1 MSVLNIFAG
10 AIKRNNHQHKE
21 TVISVHTDS
30 ILEYVAAYPGP
41 AKIDRAAGIIH
52 DVKILGLESR
62 NRRLYP
68 ESTLAEAIPLYENAK
83 VNINHPESHPAE
95 SRKYQDRFGLIKNVR
110 LQRGEGLFGDFHFNP
125 KHALAEQL
133 LWDAENS
140 PENVGFSHNVEAV
153 VGTENGRV
161 VVEKIEAVR
170 SVDLVADPATT
181 VGLFEQ
187 AEPDA
192 GQKNAT
198 AENITPLKNNTPAEK
213 RGKNCSDSVSGQIET
228 AKSEAALDEAF
239 RPFENRIAL
248 FEELL
253 EAVVSA
259 AVPSAARPVC
269 WSRDFLR
276 LALETESPEKLK
288 MMIAERLELVRRLT
302 GALTEAIP
310 AGPIL
315 AAEKRAGGAAD
326 ETISTEEF
334 LRQIRE

>member
-1 MSVLNIFAG
+1 M
-10 AIKRNNHQHKE
+10 
-21 TVISVHTDS
+21 SVHTDS

-192 GQKNAT
+192 GQKNKP
-198 AENITPLKNNTPAEK
+198 AENITPLTNNAPAEK
-213 RGKNCSDSVSGQIET
+213 SVEICSDDVFGQSET
-228 AKSEAALDEAF
+228 TKSKTSFDETPKREAALDEAF

-259 AVPSAARPVC
+259 AVPSAARPIC

-288 MMIAERLELVRRLT
+288 KMIAERLELVRRLT

-315 AAEKRAGGAAD
+315 AAEKRAGGALD